1 MVRFASRSA
10 SVMNRTLRFGVLP
23 AVLLSLT
30 ACGTMDAAP
39 TTPDLAPAKVESKGK
54 GKPVNVLK
62 EGSFEYGT
70 TAWTADPASVLMLQG
85 GCAEASPHKG
95 MGWARFGASD
105 ASAETLS
112 QTVTIPKGRA
122 RLEFYLYDAALGDAT
137 LEALVDGQV
146 LFSYTGATAPVVSE
160 PDEDEIE
167 DEDDSDEDESYKF
180 STASFDDDE
189 DEDENE
195 DFTEGYEKVKFDVSG
210 FADGGQHTVS
220 FRVTDG
226 ASGTA
231 SLSVDEAALTVK
243 LLKNLVPEISQDVSA
258 LKLPKT
264 VSKPL
269 VTKLEKATAAL
280 ARRDAKTAVKELK
293 AFAKEVRGHRGKK
306 IKAPAADDLI
316 EEAKEVIEVID

>member
-1 MVRFASRSA
+1 MARHATRPASA
-10 SVMNRTLRFGVLP
+10 IDRTLRFGVLP

-30 ACGTMDAAP
+30 ACGNLGAAP
-39 TTPDLAPAKVESKGK
+39 TAPDVAPAKVESKGK

-62 EGSFEYGT
+62 EGGFEYGT

-85 GCAEASPHKG
+85 GCAEAAPRKG
-95 MGWARFGASD
+95 MGWARFGASE
-105 ASAETLS
+105 AAAETLS

-146 LFSYTGATAPVVSE
+146 LFSYTGATAPVVEE
-160 PDEDEIE
+160 PDEDELE
-167 DEDDSDEDESYKF
+167 DDGDEDESGSYKLATASSDDEDDSDD
-180 STASFDDDE
+180 
-189 DEDENE
+189 E

-210 FADGGQHTVS
+210 FADGGQHTVT

-231 SLSVDEAALTVK
+231 SLSVDDAALTVK

-258 LKLPKT
+258 LRLPKA

-269 VTKLEKATAAL
+269 VTKLDKAAAAL
-280 ARRDAKTAVKELK
+280 ARRDAKAAIKELK

-306 IKAPAADDLI
+306 IKAPVADGLV
-316 EEAKEVIEVID
+316 EEAQEVIEVID

>member
-39 TTPDLAPAKVESKGK
+39 TAPDLTPAKVESKGK

-95 MGWARFGASD
+95 MGWARFGASE

-160 PDEDEIE
+160 PDEDDLD
-167 DEDDSDEDESYKF
+167 DEDDGDEDDAYRLV
-180 STASFDDDE
+180 TASFD

-195 DFTEGYEKVKFDVSG
+195 DEFTEGYEKVKFDVSG
-210 FADGGQHTVS
+210 FADGGPHTVS

-226 ASGTA
+226 ASGAA
-231 SLSVDEAALTVK
+231 SLSVDDAALTVK

-258 LKLPKT
+258 LKLHKS

-269 VTKLEKATAAL
+269 VTKLDKAAAAL
-280 ARRDAKTAVKELK
+280 ARRDAKTAIKELK

-306 IKAPAADDLI
+306 IKAPAADDLV

>member
-1 MVRFASRSA
+1 MARSATRFAP
-10 SVMNRTLRFGVLP
+10 VVNRTLRFGVLP

-30 ACGTMDAAP
+30 ACGGLEAAP
-39 TTPDLAPAKVESKGK
+39 TAPDLAPTKVESKGK

-95 MGWARFGASD
+95 MGWARFGASE
-105 ASAETLS
+105 ALAETLS

-146 LFSYTGATAPVVSE
+146 LFSYTGATAPIVNR
-160 PDEDEIE
+160 PDEDETE
-167 DEDDSDEDESYKF
+167 DDGDEDDSPRLT
-180 STASFDDDE
+180 TASFDDE
-189 DEDENE
+189 DEGED

-243 LLKNLVPEISQDVSA
+243 LLKNLVPEIAQDVSA
-258 LKLPKT
+258 LKLAKT
-264 VSKPL
+264 VSTPL
-269 VTKLEKATAAL
+269 VTRLDKVAAAL
-280 ARRDAKTAVKELK
+280 ARKDAKTAIKELK

-306 IKAPAADDLI
+306 IKAPAADDLTQ
-316 EEAKEVIEVID
+316 EAQEVIEVID